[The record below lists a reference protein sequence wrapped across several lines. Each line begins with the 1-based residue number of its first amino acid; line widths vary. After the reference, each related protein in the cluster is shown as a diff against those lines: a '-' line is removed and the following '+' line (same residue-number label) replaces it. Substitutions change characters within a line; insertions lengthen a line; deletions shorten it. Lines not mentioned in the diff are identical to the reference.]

1 MILDLMSH
9 PQSRA
14 ERNPRAQPVPSGQ
27 NGWRRESPTMV
38 LSSGCPFRTF
48 TRAATRA
55 AYRLVKSKM
64 QQSGEP
70 DSPENK

>member
-1 MILDLMSH
+1 MSH

-14 ERNPRAQPVPSGQ
+14 ERKPRAQPVPSGQ
-27 NGWRRESPTMV
+27 KGWRRESPTMV
-38 LSSGCPFRTF
+38 LSRGWPFLTF

-55 AYRLVKSKM
+55 AYRFVKSKM

-70 DSPENK
+70 DSPANG